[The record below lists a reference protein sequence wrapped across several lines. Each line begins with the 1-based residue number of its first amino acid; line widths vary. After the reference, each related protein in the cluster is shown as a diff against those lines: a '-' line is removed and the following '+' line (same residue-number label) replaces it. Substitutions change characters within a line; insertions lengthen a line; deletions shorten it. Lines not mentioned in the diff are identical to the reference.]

1 MPGWDWST
9 EQSELRSSVS
19 AWLDKACPTALV
31 RAREPVGFDAGLQHG
46 LGERGLLGIGLEIDS
61 GGSGGTLTDAL
72 VVSVE
77 VGRRLAPA
85 PYADVV
91 AAARM
96 LERAGTHQQRL
107 RRVLA
112 GTDVITFSPVVAA
125 SRDTVMWP
133 TALASDSII
142 VPQGGRLV
150 LVPVGHSVQHVLNLG
165 QLPMGQV
172 PTDSGDA
179 EVVTGLDELPAAA
192 ADWQVLFAGTLLGA
206 ARAALELGAAYARS
220 REAFGKVIG
229 SFQGISHPFA
239 DIAADLDGAELLTA
253 EAAWAIDS
261 QRERRRVLA
270 AMSVLAA
277 AEVAERAAAFS
288 LHVHGGYGFTTEY
301 DVQLYYRRCKG
312 WRLAYVSR
320 ETLVSDVAELLLDGR
335 DGEA

>member
-9 EQSELRSSVS
+9 DQSGLRSSAS
-19 AWLDKACPTALV
+19 AWLDEACPTSLV
-31 RAREPVGFDAGLQHG
+31 RAREPVGFDGGLQQE
-46 LGERGLLGIGLEIDS
+46 LGERELLGIGLSEDS

-77 VGRRLAPA
+77 IGRHLAPA

-96 LERAGTHQQRL
+96 LERVGTHPQQL
-107 RRVLA
+107 RRILA
-112 GTDVITFSPVVAA
+112 GTDVITFSPVATA
-125 SRDTVMWP
+125 NRGSVMWP
-133 TALASDSII
+133 SALASSSII
-142 VPQGGRLV
+142 VQHGGRLV
-150 LVPVGHSVQHVLNLG
+150 LLPVGHSVEHVSNLG
-165 QLPMGQV
+165 QLPMGKV
-172 PTDSGDA
+172 PTDSANA
-179 EVVTGLDELPAAA
+179 EVVTGLDELPAAV

-220 REAFGKVIG
+220 REAFGKPIG

-253 EAAWAIDS
+253 EAAWAIDL
-261 QRERRRVLA
+261 QRQRRTVLA
-270 AMSVLAA
+270 AMSLLAA

-301 DVQLYYRRCKG
+301 DIQLYYRRCKG

-320 ETLVSDVAELLLDGR
+320 ETLVNDVAELLLDCR
-335 DGEA
+335 D